1 MFKMILDIW
10 HQNCGLPY
18 MCVVMLFGVFTSVL
32 TNPEIVTN
40 NPVFAEP
47 IRNITVTAGRNVSLA
62 CVVDNLQN
70 YRVAWIHT
78 NKYTL
83 LTLQNRVITRSSRFK
98 VSNNS
103 HRTWFLHI
111 YNVQERDRGEY
122 MCQINTVPMM
132 TQNGYLEVVVP
143 PYLDE
148 KLTSSD
154 TDVKEGSDVS
164 LRCVAK
170 GSPEPENTWRR
181 ENGEE
186 INLGKT
192 KVTSVRGNY
201 LNITKVSRLHMG
213 AYLCIFHNGVPPSLS
228 KRIMLGVTYSCPNRT
243 ALQTTTRLLNPQILR
258 ARMMREFGYIQIA
271 AYFHPGGPF
280 RFLPIQCYF
289 LSSSAFCFHSSISLC
304 FFLFIPEI
312 PPPTSIENT
321 AEKDIL
327 LSKSEKLRNGHK
339 QNSFKKHEE
348 NEEDSESM
356 SSEGMRHL
364 PFLFCVFMV
373 NSHKLFMLFIH
384 N

>member
-228 KRIMLGVTYSCPNRT
+228 KRIMLGVTCK
-243 ALQTTTRLLNPQILR
+243 
-258 ARMMREFGYIQIA
+258 M
-271 AYFHPGGPF
+271 
-280 RFLPIQCYF
+280 
-289 LSSSAFCFHSSISLC
+289 IS
-304 FFLFIPEI
+304 F
-312 PPPTSIENT
+312 
-321 AEKDIL
+321 L
-327 LSKSEKLRNGHK
+327 LS
-339 QNSFKKHEE
+339 
-348 NEEDSESM
+348 
-356 SSEGMRHL
+356 
-364 PFLFCVFMV
+364 
-373 NSHKLFMLFIH
+373 
-384 N
+384 